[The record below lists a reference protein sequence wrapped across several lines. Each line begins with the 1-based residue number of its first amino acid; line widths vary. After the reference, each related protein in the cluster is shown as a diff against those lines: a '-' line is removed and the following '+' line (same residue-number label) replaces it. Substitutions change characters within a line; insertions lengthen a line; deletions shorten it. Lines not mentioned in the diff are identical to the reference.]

1 LEVLVVLV
9 ILIGIF
15 AGFFVQS
22 TIGFAGA
29 LVALPILMIG
39 MKLPDAI
46 CYVSIFYLI
55 SSGFLTYHH
64 WAAVD
69 KRVIVQM
76 IIVSVIGISL
86 GIYVLSYG
94 KPVLLKRGLGLF
106 VLVYIL
112 YSLLDKDKLAFLARM
127 GAPIGLVGGFFSG
140 RFSTGGPVY
149 MVYVRSKISDMAS
162 IRATMIAITGI
173 TTMIRLPMLAFNNIL
188 HVNHLVN
195 ALYMLPVFLL
205 AQRLGQNAYGQ
216 LNEITYRRVIL
227 AFLGVSG
234 LSLLFN

>member
-1 LEVLVVLV
+1 
-9 ILIGIF
+9 
-15 AGFFVQS
+15 
-22 TIGFAGA
+22 
-29 LVALPILMIG
+29 
-39 MKLPDAI
+39 
-46 CYVSIFYLI
+46 
-55 SSGFLTYHH
+55 
-64 WAAVD
+64 
-69 KRVIVQM
+69 M

-140 RFSTGGPVY
+140 LFSTGGPVY
-149 MVYVRSKISDMAS
+149 MVYVRSKINDMAS

-173 TTMIRLPMLAFNNIL
+173 TTMIRLPMLAFNHIL
-188 HVNHLVN
+188 QVNHLVN
-195 ALYMLPVFLL
+195 ARYTLPVFLL
-205 AQRLGQNAYGQ
+205 AQLLGQHAYGK

-227 AFLGVSG
+227 AFPGVSG
-234 LSLLFN
+234 LSLRFN